1 MGHDDVSDVNDDD
14 TRTKRTRTPDVKND
28 AFACTRKDDITM
40 MSASV
45 VAVVV
50 VVVVVVVL
58 AIMKFLWSRF
68 EGSRSDID
76 YSL

>member
-1 MGHDDVSDVNDDD
+1 LGHDDVSDVNDDD

-50 VVVVVVVL
+50 VVVVVL